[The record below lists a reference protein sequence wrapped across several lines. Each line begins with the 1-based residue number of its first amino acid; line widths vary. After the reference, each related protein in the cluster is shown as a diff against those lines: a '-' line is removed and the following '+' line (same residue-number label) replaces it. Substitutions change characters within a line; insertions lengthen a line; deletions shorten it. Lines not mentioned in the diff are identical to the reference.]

1 MTRIELDDVDFALLR
16 RLDEEGELDVDEVA
30 AELEVSAST
39 VYYRLDRY
47 RDHGIL
53 RGTVADLDPEA
64 LGLELTAITVI
75 ETSYDRS
82 HDTIAEELS
91 AISGVQAVHAMF
103 GEQSFFVESRATDH
117 DHLQHIAEAIIAVE
131 GVQNSTTNIVLR
143 TYKDES
149 RLLVNYDDADLESIF
164 NLQ

>member
-1 MTRIELDDVDFALLR
+1 MTSIELDDVDFELLT
-16 RLDEEGELDVDEVA
+16 RLDREGELDVDAVA

-64 LGLELTAITVI
+64 LGLDLTAITVI
-75 ETSYDRS
+75 ETSYDES
-82 HDTIAEELS
+82 HDEIAAEL
-91 AISGVQAVHAMF
+91 ADLSGVQAVHAMF
-103 GEQSFFVESRATDH
+103 GEQSFVVFSRAADH
-117 DHLQHIAEAIIAVE
+117 EHLQRIAENIIAVD
-131 GVQNSTTNIVLR
+131 GVEDSTTNIVLR

-164 NLQ
+164 TPD